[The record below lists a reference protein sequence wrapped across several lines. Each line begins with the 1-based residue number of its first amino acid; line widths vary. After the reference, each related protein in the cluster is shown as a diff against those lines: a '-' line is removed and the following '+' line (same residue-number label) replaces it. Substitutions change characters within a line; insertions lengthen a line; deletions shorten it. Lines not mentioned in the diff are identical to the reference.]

1 MSTDELAGTAGIL
14 ISVACSYVPGL
25 ADKYAALDGTQKR
38 LIMLLALV
46 VAAVLVY
53 ALSCANVVQVITCS
67 QRDAVGMLRTV
78 VLAIVA
84 NQAAYLITPARAS
97 RQ

>member
-14 ISVACSYVPGL
+14 ISVAVSYVPGL

-38 LIMLLALV
+38 LVMLLALV
-46 VAAVLVY
+46 AAAALVY
-53 ALSCANVVQVITCS
+53 ALSCANVVAVITCS
-67 QRDAVGMLRTV
+67 QRDLVGLIRTV

-84 NQAAYLITPARAS
+84 NQAAYLITPPRAG
-97 RQ
+97 

>member
-38 LIMLLALV
+38 LVMLLALIL
-46 VAAVLVY
+46 AAALVY
-53 ALSCANVVQVITCS
+53 GLSCANVVAVITCS
-67 QRDAVGMLRTV
+67 QRDLVGLLRTV

-84 NQAAYLITPARAS
+84 NQSTYWITPK
-97 RQ
+97 RQG

>member
-14 ISVACSYVPGL
+14 ISLACSYVPGL

-38 LIMLLALV
+38 LVMLLALV
-46 VAAVLVY
+46 LAAALVY
-53 ALSCANVVQVITCS
+53 GLSCANVVAVITCS
-67 QRDAVGMLRTV
+67 QRDLVGLLRTV

-84 NQAAYLITPARAS
+84 NQSTYWITPK
-97 RQ
+97 RQG

>member
-38 LIMLLALV
+38 LVMLLALIL
-46 VAAVLVY
+46 AAALVY
-53 ALSCANVVQVITCS
+53 GLSCANVLAVITCS
-67 QRDAVGMLRTV
+67 QRDLAGLVRTV
-78 VLAIVA
+78 VLAVIA
-84 NQAAYLITPARAS
+84 NQAAYLITPARGG
-97 RQ
+97 

>member
-38 LIMLLALV
+38 LVMLLALV
-46 VAAVLVY
+46 LAAALVY
-53 ALSCANVVQVITCS
+53 GLSCANVVAVITCS
-67 QRDAVGMLRTV
+67 QRDLVGLLRTV

-84 NQAAYLITPARAS
+84 NQSTYWITPK
-97 RQ
+97 RQG

>member
-25 ADKYAALDGTQKR
+25 ADKYAALDGTAKR
-38 LIMLLALV
+38 LVMLLALIL
-46 VAAVLVY
+46 AAALVY
-53 ALSCANVVQVITCS
+53 VLSCANVVAVITCS
-67 QRDAVGMLRTV
+67 QRDLVGLLRTV

-84 NQAAYLITPARAS
+84 NQSAYWITPKRGG
-97 RQ
+97 